1 LSNVWQTT
9 LRLPELSQASGI
21 LKRVQGLIDLIDH
34 LRQVAESRRA
44 AVLGLQGRVLEL
56 AAQVQ
61 TDSFSTGEAQTKAMR
76 NLLVPNRPPIWRRE
90 NLNRSQEDASLLWE
104 TSLSLF
110 RNYVRTHPA
119 IFVLHAI
126 IILVLAA
133 IVRWLRRGLHKWT
146 AEEPGLRRTAP
157 VFDVPLST
165 ATALYSVWS
174 FSRRPFWPA
183 S

>member
-1 LSNVWQTT
+1 
-9 LRLPELSQASGI
+9 
-21 LKRVQGLIDLIDH
+21 
-34 LRQVAESRRA
+34 
-44 AVLGLQGRVLEL
+44 
-56 AAQVQ
+56 
-61 TDSFSTGEAQTKAMR
+61 MR

-174 FSRRPFWPA
+174 FSLRPFWPA